1 MPEDIKKKI
10 EFTNKLDVGITQAGY
25 WGGAQLPYW
34 VITLFTILPITGI
47 LGMDHMLLRSP
58 LTAIAKFISFIPLF
72 GFWYFFDIAQVLGEE
87 DSVKKY
93 GFAVPFGGP
102 QGIGAGMFIN
112 KDSSNL
118 APPKTPTPWGF
129 LGYAI
134 ATILFTVLPINK
146 VVIGDYG
153 GAILQSIMSLLFFT
167 PTVLLAL
174 FWGFYDEYRLVLDT
188 RNVFEKGAARVI
200 PASLIIDPF
209 FKANALGP
217 VPGEPDLSVGI
228 ITILQKKILEFL
240 HYFFG
245 VIYEIKDDVVN
256 AVNEVK
262 DTTVRLT
269 KKQLFTAREI
279 ADASMSVA
287 SAKARTEKAMAEAVP
302 LIIESG
308 TAATASIAPQ
318 IAVGTAEATMKIA
331 EQSPEIIKDYADL
344 GIELGKNV
352 GKVIEKDVPTVI
364 NATEKAVKKAGD
376 LTEQIIKTADKTA
389 DKIGTITEKAVIT
402 AGKTAEKIG
411 NVTEKAVASAG
422 NSIEKIGNIT
432 EKAVVTA
439 GTTAEKIG
447 NSSAKLVNSLA
458 DSASSVGDTV
468 GTILEKQIEK
478 AQKGGSYEEFLNQ
491 TRQKAIK
498 IRNASDKL
506 HDEMVDLSQ
515 NIPNLITS
523 TTEHAGNIVV
533 NGMNTAVTGAL
544 NTLSSVQDGGA
555 TAPSIST
562 TVVLF
567 SVAMLAVGGYIM
579 YTLRNTVSLESDSK
593 DDPPPNPRAVRKP
606 TENKVK

>member
-10 EFTNKLDVGITQAGY
+10 EFTNKLDVGITQGAY

-34 VITLFTILPITGI
+34 LITLFTILPITGI

-87 DSVKKY
+87 ESVRKH

-129 LGYAI
+129 LAYAI

-200 PASLIIDPF
+200 PASLILDPY

-318 IAVGTAEATMKIA
+318 ISVGAAEATMKIA
-331 EQSPEIIKDYADL
+331 QQSPEIIKDYADL

-389 DKIGTITEKAVIT
+389 DKIGTITEKAVET

-411 NVTEKAVASAG
+411 NVTEKAVASAE
-422 NSIEKIGNIT
+422 NTIEKIGNIS
-432 EKAVVTA
+432 EKAVATA

-447 NSSAKLVNSLA
+447 NSTAKLAN
-458 DSASSVGDTV
+458 SVGDTV
-468 GTILEKQIEK
+468 GTIIEKQLEK

-491 TRQKAIK
+491 TRQKAIR
-498 IRNASDKL
+498 IRDASDKL
-506 HDEMVDLSQ
+506 HDEMVDLSH
-515 NIPNLITS
+515 NIPSLITS
-523 TTEHAGNIVV
+523 TTEHAGDIVV
-533 NGMNTAVTGAL
+533 NGLNTAVTGAL
-544 NTLSSVQDGGA
+544 NTLSSVNQDGGMLN
-555 TAPSIST
+555 TGPSVST

-579 YTLRNTVSLESDSK
+579 YTLRNTISIESDPK

-606 TENKVK
+606 TENKG